1 MFFKKPVSKEY
12 TFDNQMNKNLDQ
24 KNYVPMFVD
33 LEIAKDAELD
43 PLERY

>member
-1 MFFKKPVSKEY
+1 
-12 TFDNQMNKNLDQ
+12 MNKNLDQ